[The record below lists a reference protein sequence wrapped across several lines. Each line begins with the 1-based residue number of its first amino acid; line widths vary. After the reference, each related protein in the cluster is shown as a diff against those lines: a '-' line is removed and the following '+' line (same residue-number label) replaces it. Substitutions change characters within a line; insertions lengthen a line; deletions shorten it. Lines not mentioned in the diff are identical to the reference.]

1 MLQKQLTTDIQRNKK
16 VPPFKLA
23 VLVLLFS
30 NFVIA
35 ETPPKELYMP
45 NEANGFIVLTTDT
58 CPNTDAVK
66 LGYKY
71 RAYATESDSE
81 KPVTHEGCWVSPS
94 VADAPKMEGV
104 RIIPLVNLWFDGDL
118 ITFPQTMFGPEKKRW
133 DIKLPEITVKPNV

>member
-1 MLQKQLTTDIQRNKK
+1 MLRQ
-16 VPPFKLA
+16 LA
-23 VLVLLFS
+23 VISLLLS
-30 NFVIA
+30 NFALA

-45 NEANGFIVLTTDT
+45 NESGGFVVLTTDA
-58 CPNTDAVK
+58 CPIADAAK

-81 KPVTHEGCWVSPS
+81 NPARHEGCWDSPS
-94 VADAPKMEGV
+94 IAGAPKLEGI